1 MAGASVSRHLAHAC
15 LLPRRLLARA
25 LHVFISVSQTPTDDD
40 VRMSG
45 NIASEFV
52 KARIAAFTRAHGVLR
67 LCKVC
72 LDREVS
78 ARRLSPLPRRSETQ
92 ELFDP
97 MRDWC
102 FLCGALAPTLPALP
116 RSARTPRR
124 AA

>member
-1 MAGASVSRHLAHAC
+1 M
-15 LLPRRLLARA
+15 
-25 LHVFISVSQTPTDDD
+25 
-40 VRMSG
+40 

-52 KARIAAFTRAHGVLR
+52 KARIAAFARAHHALR

-72 LDREVS
+72 LDREVA
-78 ARRLSPLPRRSETQ
+78 ARRLTAVPGRGGAQDLI
-92 ELFDP
+92 DP

-116 RSARTPRR
+116 RTGRNGSRR

>member
-1 MAGASVSRHLAHAC
+1 M
-15 LLPRRLLARA
+15 
-25 LHVFISVSQTPTDDD
+25 
-40 VRMSG
+40 

-52 KARIAAFTRAHGVLR
+52 KARIAAFGRAHRGFR

-72 LDREVS
+72 LDREV
-78 ARRLSPLPRRSETQ
+78 AQRHVTPLPRKNQQ

-102 FLCGALAPTLPALP
+102 FLCGALEMTLPAVP
-116 RSARTPRR
+116 RTSVKR

>member
-1 MAGASVSRHLAHAC
+1 MF
-15 LLPRRLLARA
+15 RA
-25 LHVFISVSQTPTDDD
+25 VSQTPTHDNAQSS
-40 VRMSG
+40 SG
-45 NIASEFV
+45 IAGEFV
-52 KARIAAFTRAHGVLR
+52 KARIAAFSRAHGVLR

-72 LDREVS
+72 LDREVG

-116 RSARTPRR
+116 RNGRPKRVA
-124 AA
+124 